1 MEHEQIFINEIQA
14 TFNLREPKA
23 SKPTNIYLVVRMN
36 GKQVKLSI
44 GAKVYPCQW
53 NKDKQ
58 EAYLSYRLSELDN
71 RNNEITNNKINET
84 KICFLEYKKYLCENP
99 NLIDDGISIL
109 RERIY
114 KGTNKRM
121 GKKQDISATNQML
134 LLTTEQDIKES
145 SKDTKCRY
153 IRDFAK
159 YLKESSIKD
168 EWNEMNLNTIKLYQT
183 YLTNKGMRIA
193 TIGNKLNCIISTL
206 KVASKRSD
214 IPFKWSES
222 NLDSFE
228 IVKNK
233 TNKSKVKDKQVA
245 LTIEQ
250 VKKIYSYKAKSELDE
265 EVKDMFVLQC
275 LVGQRI
281 SDMPKFLNGEYEIKD
296 NTISI
301 IQQKTG
307 EKAIIPL
314 FDEAK
319 EILYKYRNG
328 LKNDK
333 LFNRTYNSTIN
344 KIIRSICKE
353 VGLDELV
360 EYQEQKGTEIIIE
373 RKPMYELIHTHIA
386 RHSFVTIMCRMNIP
400 KDTII
405 IATGHSNTAMI
416 DKVYEHL
423 NDKDKANKIEQ
434 AISEAVGS
442 SLFDSSNNKKLKEK
456 PNSLYEFGK
465 AFAKQEQEHQTE
477 LNELNTKLENAISDA
492 QKKADIIFK
501 MESNKDRFILKE
513 QIRTAFECFYRE
525 NDLIG
530 KLLDNDEDNKVLVN
544 YITKSSP
551 FEPKYLEFTNS
562 KGKRMRMKY
571 TIAWEDRNIQ
581 PTIEYKVYEIK

>member
-1 MEHEQIFINEIQA
+1 MEHSQIFINEMQA

-71 RNNEITNNKINET
+71 RNNEIANSKINET

-114 KGTNKRM
+114 KGINKRM
-121 GKKQDISATNQML
+121 EKKQDISATNQML
-134 LLTTEQDIKES
+134 RLTTEQDIKES

-153 IRDFAK
+153 IKDFAK

-168 EWNEMNLNTIKLYQT
+168 EWDEMNLNTINSYQI
-183 YLTNKGMRIA
+183 YLSNKGLRYT
-193 TIGNKLNCIISTL
+193 TIGNKLNCIISAL
-206 KVASKRSD
+206 RIASKRND
-214 IPFKWSES
+214 IPFKWSDN

-228 IVKNK
+228 IIKNK

-250 VKKIYSYKAKSELDE
+250 VKKIYSYKAKSKLEE

-307 EKAIIPL
+307 EKATIPL
-314 FDEAK
+314 LNETK
-319 EILYKYRNG
+319 EIISKYRNG
-328 LKNDK
+328 LENNK
-333 LFNRTYNSTIN
+333 LFNRTYNSNIN

-353 VGLDELV
+353 LEFNEIV
-360 EYQEQKGTEIIIE
+360 EYQEQKGTDIITE
-373 RKPMYELIHTHIA
+373 KKPIYELVHTHTA
-386 RHSFVTIMCRMNIP
+386 RHSFITIMCRMNIP
-400 KDTII
+400 KETII

-465 AFAKQEQEHQTE
+465 AFAKQEQKHTEE

-501 MESNKDRFILKE
+501 MESDKDRFIINE

-530 KLLDNDEDNKVLVN
+530 KLLDNDEDNRILVN

-551 FEPKYLEFTNS
+551 FEPKYLDFEDS

-571 TIAWEDRNIQ
+571 TITWEDKNIN
-581 PTIEYKVYEIK
+581 PTIDYKVYKI

>member
-1 MEHEQIFINEIQA
+1 MEHSQIFINEMQA

-71 RNNEITNNKINET
+71 RNNEIANSKINET

-114 KGTNKRM
+114 KGINKRM

-145 SKDTKCRY
+145 SKHTKCKH
-153 IRDFAK
+153 IKDFSK
-159 YLKESSIKD
+159 YLKESAIKD
-168 EWNEMNLNTIKLYQT
+168 EWNEINLNTIKSYQI
-183 YLTNKGMRIA
+183 YLIDKGLRYA
-193 TIGNKLNCIISTL
+193 TIENKLNCLISIL
-206 KVASKRSD
+206 RVASKRSD

-281 SDMPKFLNGEYEIKD
+281 SDMPKLLNGEYEIKD

-307 EKAIIPL
+307 EKAIVPL
-314 FDEAK
+314 FNEAK
-319 EILYKYRNG
+319 EILSKYNDG
-328 LKNDK
+328 LKYPNILDRK
-333 LFNRTYNSTIN
+333 KNANINRRI
-344 KIIRSICKE
+344 KEICKE

-360 EYQEQKGTEIIIE
+360 EYQEQKGTEVITI
-373 RKPMYELIHTHIA
+373 RKPMYELIHTHTA
-386 RHSFVTIMCRMNIP
+386 RHSFITIMCRMNIP

-477 LNELNTKLENAISDA
+477 LNELNTKLEKAISDA

-501 MESNKDRFILKE
+501 MESDKDRFILKE

-581 PTIEYKVYEIK
+581 PTIKYKVYEI

>member
-1 MEHEQIFINEIQA
+1 MENGQIFINEMQA

-71 RNNEITNNKINET
+71 RNNEIANNKINET

-168 EWNEMNLNTIKLYQT
+168 EWNEMNLNNIKLYQT

-206 KVASKRSD
+206 KIASKRID
-214 IPFKWSES
+214 IPFKWSDS

-333 LFNRTYNSTIN
+333 LFNRTYNSTMN

-405 IATGHSNTAMI
+405 IATCHSNTAMI

-442 SLFDSSNNKKLKEK
+442 SLFNSSNDKKLKEE

-465 AFAKQEQEHQTE
+465 VFAKQEQEHKNIVSNIEQKHEEEKTNISIINDLKQFLYE
-477 LNELNTKLENAISDA
+477 FEDKQDMFRKLVDKGLSHKEIAKILNIDYKLNDKGNISFSY
-492 QKKADIIFK
+492 KKDKNINKPIIFMK
-501 MESNKDRFILKE
+501 CDMV
-513 QIRTAFECFYRE
+513 
-525 NDLIG
+525 
-530 KLLDNDEDNKVLVN
+530 DEDKLDSELD
-544 YITKSSP
+544 K
-551 FEPKYLEFTNS
+551 
-562 KGKRMRMKY
+562 
-571 TIAWEDRNIQ
+571 Q
-581 PTIEYKVYEIK
+581 